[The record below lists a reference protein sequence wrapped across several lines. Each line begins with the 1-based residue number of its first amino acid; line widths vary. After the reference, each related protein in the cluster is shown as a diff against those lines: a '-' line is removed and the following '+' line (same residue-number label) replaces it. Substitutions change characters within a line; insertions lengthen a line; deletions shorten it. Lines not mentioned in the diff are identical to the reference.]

1 MARLVVKQ
9 WRISP
14 SVQISGFLISFTFV
28 LIYKA
33 HNSNLGFAAINPAY
47 YQGDFN
53 SVYSEF
59 IMKIYR
65 TVVSGE
71 RENLGLIVGNW

>member
-1 MARLVVKQ
+1 VENQSQCTNKPFSA
-9 WRISP
+9 
-14 SVQISGFLISFTFV
+14 FTFA

-33 HNSNLGFAAINPAY
+33 HNSNLGFVAINPAY
-47 YQGDFN
+47 YQGDFS

-59 IMKIYR
+59 MMKIYR

-71 RENLGLIVGNW
+71 RENLALIVSNW